1 MGSAPTPRPGEP
13 APGPLIAGF
22 DAGQTH
28 TRCRLARVEADGRPR
43 LLAEGEAGG
52 VSHLAAPGGPQRFMA
67 ALTDSL
73 AVARAALVA
82 SGPVVCS
89 DLPGRVQAEGR
100 PPGEEGSASLAA
112 LPLAAAAIGA
122 SGIEHGSAVQD
133 QGLTLAAAA
142 LGLPLERLAVT
153 GDERTALGGA
163 FPQGSGILVIS
174 GTGCIALGR
183 DGAGRTHRC
192 GGWGWLLD
200 GAGSAMDLGRDGLAL
215 SVQMADGRLPETPL
229 RARLWQALGAE
240 DAQAVKA
247 TVVDPGFG
255 PAGFARLA
263 PLLDQLAASG
273 DPHAQRILVRSA
285 EALAELVG
293 GVAVALGLEDPPV
306 CAVGGAVT
314 HLAQLRQGF
323 AEQLA
328 RRLPLARLVPP
339 AGDACDGALALAA
352 ERLRH

>member
-1 MGSAPTPRPGEP
+1 MGPTPTPRPGEP
-13 APGPLIAGF
+13 APGRLIAGF

-28 TRCRLARVEADGRPR
+28 TRCRLAWVGADGRRRP
-43 LLAEGEAGG
+43 LAEGEAGG
-52 VSHLAAPGGPQRFMA
+52 VSHLAAPGGPERFMA
-67 ALTDSL
+67 ALEDSL
-73 AVARAALVA
+73 AAARAALVA
-82 SGPVVCS
+82 SG
-89 DLPGRVQAEGR
+89 
-100 PPGEEGSASLAA
+100 SASAAA

-122 SGIEHGSAVQD
+122 SGIEHGSAVQR
-133 QGLTLAAAA
+133 QGLNLAAAA

-163 FPQGSGILVIS
+163 FPRGSGILVIS

-247 TVVDPGFG
+247 AVVDPGFG

-273 DPHAQRILVRSA
+273 DPHARRILARSA

-293 GVAVALGLEDPPV
+293 GVAAALGLEHPPV

-328 RRLPLARLVPP
+328 RRLPAARLVPP

-352 ERLRH
+352 ERLRD